1 MTEDNNQRVLEEWSE
16 RLTQALQILDLTVDN
31 DLIRQV
37 AQKSSDSMVPDAG
50 PLATFFV
57 GYAAGLSKTS
67 DVKSGNDAVKTA
79 AETVLTLAETGT
91 SDEAPAADGWTGTA
105 Q

>member
-31 DLIRQV
+31 DLIKRV
-37 AQKSSDSMVPDAG
+37 AQEASDSMVPDAG

-67 DVKSGNDAVKTA
+67 DVKSGNEAVKTA
-79 AETVLTLAETGT
+79 AETVLTLTEHGT
-91 SDEAPAADGWTGTA
+91 SDQGPSASGWTGTA